1 MEVII
6 NTPLNSFN
14 LKPGDIVLTSDKSM
28 LVSTINVND
37 YTLALVDLANA
48 EVVQLLE
55 NAENMTHIN
64 DSIILKVVSNKEAKL
79 ILP

>member
-14 LKPGDIVLTSDKSM
+14 LRQGDIVLTSDKSM
-28 LVSTINVND
+28 LVSTININD
-37 YTLALVDLANA
+37 YKLALVDLANA
-48 EVVQLLE
+48 NVVQLLE
-55 NAENMTHIN
+55 NGENMTHIN
-64 DSIILKVVSNKEAKL
+64 DSIILKVVNNKEAKL